1 MASTR
6 SGLLRG
12 LLVSVL
18 VAGVAV
24 GLVPQAGLAAPPPT
38 LDQVR
43 AQLAALSAQAEVA
56 QEQVLATQVA
66 VAAGQRALA
75 QVNARVARSQAVVD
89 AAGLQVGR
97 LASAAYRAGGVDQT
111 LELLLADSPAQF
123 LEQMTALDSV
133 TRHQSDVLR
142 AAAVA
147 QQRLAQDKL
156 AAAQQLKALRGLYA
170 AAAAEN
176 LRAQAA
182 KAKVTALFN
191 SLAAS
196 QRAALL
202 KAQADALAAAKR
214 CCRRARP
221 GSGRCGGSRGC
232 PGRERASQHQGQ
244 SAGAVRKATKPKRA
258 PSAAPRRSRPA
269 ARSARQQQHRR
280 PGRRVR
286 DGPGRRRYVW
296 GASRPAAF
304 DCSGL
309 TMRAYAQAG
318 ISLPHSSSAQY
329 GSGRH
334 ISAGS
339 LQPGDLVFY
348 YSPIHH
354 VGIYIGD
361 GMIVHAANPGEGV
374 TTAPLYSMPYDGA
387 VRPY

>member
-1 MASTR
+1 
-6 SGLLRG
+6 
-12 LLVSVL
+12 L

-24 GLVPQAGLAAPPPT
+24 GLVPRAGLAAPPPT

-56 QEQVLATQVA
+56 QEQLLATQVA

-147 QQRLAQDKL
+147 QQRLGQDKL

-196 QRAALL
+196 QKAALL
-202 KAQADALAAAKR
+202 KAQADASAAA
-214 CCRRARP
+214 RASASHRASRGHIHW
-221 GSGRCGGSRGC
+221 GSGSYSSGIGG
-232 PGRERASQHQGQ
+232 
-244 SAGAVRKATKPKRA
+244 
-258 PSAAPRRSRPA
+258 
-269 ARSARQQQHRR
+269 
-280 PGRRVR
+280 RVVAYAMSKVG
-286 DGPGRRRYVW
+286 DSYSW
-296 GASRPAAF
+296 GASGPNSF

-334 ISAGS
+334 ISEGS

-354 VGIYIGD
+354 VGIYIGG

-374 TTAPLYSMPYDGA
+374 TIAPLYSMPYDGA